1 MRSAKEEAH
10 GFRELTKELEKR
22 NALEQKLKRVE
33 RKLEKA
39 AKALMRK
46 RGIGSARSSAK
57 NLPPPSWRPVDP
69 NYIMNSVQVAP
80 LMSSGY
86 GNTARFRTHY
96 DATITRTAECD
107 EAPRMKELNTIIDNG
122 PHRKVA
128 AEFTT
133 FAEAAAQL
141 GIVAGKGRRVGG
153 CAAALARR
161 ADTAPGHGGAGARTP
176 ERSGGWRRRY
186 PGCQDRADVLRR
198 CPGAARGGGRS
209 RRPANVPGGWRG
221 GWRGEQR
228 GSEL

>member
-1 MRSAKEEAH
+1 MEVVKSRIKRRPTSAKSELGLTKRKQKPGDVIRSAKEEAR
-10 GFRELTKELEKR
+10 GFLELAKELEKR
-22 NALEQKLKRVE
+22 NILEQKLKRVE

-39 AKALMRK
+39 AKALLRK

-57 NLPPPSWRPVDP
+57 NLPPPSWRPIDP

-107 EAPRMKELNTIIDNG
+107 EAPRMKELNMIIDNG
-122 PHRKVA
+122 PHGKVA

-141 GIVAGKGRRVGG
+141 GINL
-153 CAAALARR
+153 CATGH
-161 ADTAPGHGGAGARTP
+161 DTAG
-176 ERSGGWRRRY
+176 
-186 PGCQDRADVLRR
+186 
-198 CPGAARGGGRS
+198 
-209 RRPANVPGGWRG
+209 N
-221 GWRGEQR
+221 
-228 GSEL
+228 ELQ